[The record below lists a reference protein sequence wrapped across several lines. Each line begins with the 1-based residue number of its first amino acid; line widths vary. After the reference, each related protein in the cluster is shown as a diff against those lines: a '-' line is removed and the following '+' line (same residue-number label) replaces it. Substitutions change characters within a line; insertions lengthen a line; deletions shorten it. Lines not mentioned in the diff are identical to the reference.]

1 MIEKTNY
8 TSYNDLA
15 LLISFRARQEFVE
28 SLLFWTHSK
37 KVMHWETV
45 TNSKKEIIFHQLQ
58 SPRVTKKF
66 AIFHLDF
73 MYILHSTCRTLYFE
87 GKWIF
92 CLSVKV
98 CTIIILM
105 TNSWT
110 MSVLVHIFYESI
122 VWKSNRKSAPNHE
135 ANSQIF
141 YCQIASN
148 LVAASLFLQILN
160 WLSNNHCVL
169 TYLLTLT
176 QESKKNVIFFYV
188 FENEWMA

>member
-1 MIEKTNY
+1 MHPGLMIENFLFHTIKKFYMIEKTNY

-73 MYILHSTCRTLYFE
+73 MYTLAEHYTLRENEYFAFQLKYAPSSSWWQTLEQCRFSFIFFTRASFE
-87 GKWIF
+87 NPTA
-92 CLSVKV
+92 KV
-98 CTIIILM
+98 LQITKQIRK
-105 TNSWT
+105 
-110 MSVLVHIFYESI
+110 FSI
-122 VWKSNRKSAPNHE
+122 AK
-135 ANSQIF
+135 
-141 YCQIASN
+141 
-148 LVAASLFLQILN
+148 LLQIL
-160 WLSNNHCVL
+160 WQHH
-169 TYLLTLT
+169 Y
-176 QESKKNVIFFYV
+176 FFKY
-188 FENEWMA
+188 

>member
-58 SPRVTKKF
+58 SPGVTKNCYF
-66 AIFHLDF
+66 PFGFYVH
-73 MYILHSTCRTLYFE
+73 TCRALYFE

-160 WLSNNHCVL
+160 WLSNNHCVV

-176 QESKKNVIFFYV
+176 
-188 FENEWMA
+188 

>member
-45 TNSKKEIIFHQLQ
+45 TNSKKKLFSTNYKVQEWQKI
-58 SPRVTKKF
+58 

-73 MYILHSTCRTLYFE
+73 MYVHSTCRALYFE

-160 WLSNNHCVL
+160 WLSNNHCC
-169 TYLLTLT
+169 TYVHICL
-176 QESKKNVIFFYV
+176 Y
-188 FENEWMA
+188 

>member
-1 MIEKTNY
+1 
-8 TSYNDLA
+8 
-15 LLISFRARQEFVE
+15 
-28 SLLFWTHSK
+28 
-37 KVMHWETV
+37 MHWETV
-45 TNSKKEIIFHQLQ
+45 TNSEKEIISLQLQ
-58 SPRVTKKF
+58 SLKVTKKF
-66 AIFHLDF
+66 AKYFPFGFYVYLQSI
-73 MYILHSTCRTLYFE
+73 ILW
-87 GKWIF
+87 GKMDKYLF

-98 CTIIILM
+98 CTIIIILM

-160 WLSNNHCVL
+160 WLGNNHCVHTFCL
-169 TYLLTLT
+169 NICINIRDKEKRNLLRLPQWVSGIS
-176 QESKKNVIFFYV
+176 QEIQFQ
-188 FENEWMA
+188 